1 LGGVVGPNNES
12 LESVDQYFHSM
23 QSKTSD
29 DVQKRL
35 EFSHNEIK
43 GIKTQMK
50 EKEVLFAEHNDQFKI
65 F

>member
-1 LGGVVGPNNES
+1 
-12 LESVDQYFHSM
+12 M